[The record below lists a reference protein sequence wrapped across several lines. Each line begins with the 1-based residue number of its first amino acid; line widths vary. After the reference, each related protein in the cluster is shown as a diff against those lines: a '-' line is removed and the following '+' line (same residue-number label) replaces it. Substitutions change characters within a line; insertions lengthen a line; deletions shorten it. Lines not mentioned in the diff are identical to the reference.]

1 MKRHVNPIDTREI
14 VSAVVRARF
23 GASLPSGGDD

>member
-1 MKRHVNPIDTREI
+1 MNRALKPIDSREI
-14 VSAVVRARF
+14 TSAVVRARF

>member
-1 MKRHVNPIDTREI
+1 MRREATFIDYRDI
-14 VSAVVRARF
+14 VSAVVRALS

>member
-1 MKRHVNPIDTREI
+1 MTRSATPIDSRDL
-14 VSAVVRARF
+14 VSAVARARF

>member
-1 MKRHVNPIDTREI
+1 MRTAAKIMHNRDI
-14 VSAVVRARF
+14 VSAVVRACS